1 MTAFAI
7 LAMFFKSPH
16 ADKATVLVDIGVKDS
31 ACDCHCGGSEGVVT
45 GEIHFDINL
54 SIGRPNI

>member
-1 MTAFAI
+1 MTLIF
-7 LAMFFKSPH
+7 LKSPH